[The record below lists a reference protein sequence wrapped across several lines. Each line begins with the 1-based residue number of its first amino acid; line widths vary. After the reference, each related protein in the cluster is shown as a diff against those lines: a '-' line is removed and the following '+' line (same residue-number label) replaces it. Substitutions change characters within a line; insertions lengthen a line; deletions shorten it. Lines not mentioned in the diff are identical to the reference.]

1 MQCIIKRKINRIAKY
16 FNLNRRLRALGS
28 THDLR
33 VVRFYDPYGIEVLTK
48 RHLLPNFFLAWPRAA
63 LLLFLLLWPLAGR
76 IKWTL

>member
-48 RHLLPNFFLAWPRAA
+48 RHLLPNFFFGLAKSGASVVLVVMA
-63 LLLFLLLWPLAGR
+63 VGGAN
-76 IKWTL
+76 